1 MKDIYIFTYGTL
13 KRGFKNHYL
22 LLDDATFVSN
32 AITCEKYQMYPCI
45 NKSFPFLIKSE
56 KVQQIR
62 GEVFKTSSS
71 ELLDVLDFLEG
82 YPNLYIKKIID
93 VELENK
99 DIVKALVYVK
109 NEDTNLNSV
118 DYTTPLNEWSDNFNT
133 FIV

>member
-32 AITCEKYQMYPCI
+32 AITCEKYQMCPCI

>member
-1 MKDIYIFTYGTL
+1 MKDLYIFTYGTL
-13 KRGFKNHYL
+13 KRGFVNNYF
-22 LLDDATFVSN
+22 LDDAIFIST
-32 AITCEKYQMYPCI
+32 AITVEKYQMYPCI

>member
-1 MKDIYIFTYGTL
+1 
-13 KRGFKNHYL
+13 
-22 LLDDATFVSN
+22 
-32 AITCEKYQMYPCI
+32 MYTCI
-45 NKSFPFLIKSE
+45 NKSLTFLIKSE